1 MLLSDLE
8 DHLSSFTGGIPEAV
22 LLARAWIA
30 AFNAHDVAA
39 LVALYAPDAELG
51 DSGMKRARRGKQE
64 IEHWFS
70 RRFATMP
77 EISYTPTEEI
87 AAGETVAVTWTV
99 RGRTP
104 RLLGQRW
111 LARPF
116 AVEGVSVFHV
126 HKGQIVR
133 QRGYYDHLAAVE
145 RALPFLRLLPTR
157 M

>member
-1 MLLSDLE
+1 MSIPME
-8 DHLSSFTGGIPEAV
+8 EIPEAV
-22 LLARAWIA
+22 QLARAWIA

-51 DSGMKRARRGKQE
+51 DSGMKRVRRGRQE
-64 IEHWFS
+64 IKQWFT

-77 EISYTPTEEI
+77 EISYTPAQEI
-87 AAGETVAVTWTV
+87 VAGETVAVTWIV

-111 LARPF
+111 LSHPF
-116 AVEGVSVFHV
+116 AVDGVSVFHV
-126 HKGQIVR
+126 RDGQIIH

-145 RALPFLRLLPTR
+145 RALPFLRLIPSR